1 MTTPLYLVV
10 GGSLMSSETKY
21 INLSEREIDLLLLR
35 FLTLYS
41 NYDLAES
48 ILLIVLTTEMGEA

>member
-35 FLTLYS
+35 FLTIYS

>member
-1 MTTPLYLVV
+1 
-10 GGSLMSSETKY
+10 MSNETKY

-35 FLTLYS
+35 FLTMYS
-41 NYDLAES
+41 NYDIAES